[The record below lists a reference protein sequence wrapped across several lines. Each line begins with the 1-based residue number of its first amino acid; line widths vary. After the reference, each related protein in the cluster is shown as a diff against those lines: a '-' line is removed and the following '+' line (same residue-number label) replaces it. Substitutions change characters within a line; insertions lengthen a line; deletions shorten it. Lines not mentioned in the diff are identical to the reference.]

1 MERSGMNRTVQD
13 LVGAF
18 ERLEINDGDVILLR
32 GEHDYTA
39 LEQLTKTMNASGR
52 KNVTLWVLAD
62 GQTVETMDE
71 DQMREAG
78 WVRAN
83 TNLSGG

>member
-1 MERSGMNRTVQD
+1 MNRTVQN

-18 ERLEINDGDVILLR
+18 ERLEIKDGDVILLR
-32 GEHDYTA
+32 GEYEYTA
-39 LEQLTKTMNASGR
+39 LEQLAKTMNASGR
-52 KNVTLWVLAD
+52 KNVTLWILGD

-83 TNLSGG
+83 SPLCLKTEA